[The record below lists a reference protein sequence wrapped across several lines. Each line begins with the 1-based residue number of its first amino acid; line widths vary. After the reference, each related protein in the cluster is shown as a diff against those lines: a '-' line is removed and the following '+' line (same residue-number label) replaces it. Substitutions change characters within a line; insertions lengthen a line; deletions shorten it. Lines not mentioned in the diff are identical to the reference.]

1 MGLSYHFLT
10 LPASL
15 LLNYL
20 IDKILTISWFLFKL
34 FRMTI
39 RAIFYGHTFSWTAV
53 NRVRPHIDNPLIR
66 LDQWDQLKLI
76 WNDGNLTTAVKF
88 DAEATYEVGIHKNNH
103 WHGKKVT
110 GAPELDLEDLALF
123 ARLANF
129 SFLPVAFF
137 AGASLKAE
145 LKEAPLIGF
154 ALSVIS
160 CMGLHYGL
168 QQRAWRVAQTVLR
181 IHESADKDK
190 RPDQFLAYIDGDNY
204 NPENYQID
212 LWSRLV
218 GYGLAEQQIH
228 SLHSQD

>member
-1 MGLSYHFLT
+1 M
-10 LPASL
+10 
-15 LLNYL
+15 
-20 IDKILTISWFLFKL
+20 TISSFLFKL

-39 RAIFYGHTFSWTAV
+39 RAIFYGHTFSWTTLNGV
-53 NRVRPHIDNPLIR
+53 GPHLINPLIH
-66 LDQWDQLKLI
+66 LDQSGKLKLA
-76 WNDGNLTTAVKF
+76 WNNDKLDTVVNRLT
-88 DAEATYEVGIHKNNH
+88 EGTYEVGVYYAYK

-110 GAPELDLEDLALF
+110 GSPELDLEDLALF

-129 SFLPVAFF
+129 SLLPVAFF

-181 IHESADKDK
+181 IHESADNDM
-190 RPDQFLAYIDGDNY
+190 RTDPYIAYLNGNNY